1 MLDLIKGQWITQ
13 ELNRDASQPPKAS
26 KLVEDITQLSIKYE
40 IPQCVHI
47 LLANTHDKMSNYVEL
62 EKCFIEK

>member
-26 KLVEDITQLSIKYE
+26 KLGEDITQLSVKYE
-40 IPQCVHI
+40 NSPMCSHAVSKHSWQ
-47 LLANTHDKMSNYVEL
+47 DE
-62 EKCFIEK
+62 